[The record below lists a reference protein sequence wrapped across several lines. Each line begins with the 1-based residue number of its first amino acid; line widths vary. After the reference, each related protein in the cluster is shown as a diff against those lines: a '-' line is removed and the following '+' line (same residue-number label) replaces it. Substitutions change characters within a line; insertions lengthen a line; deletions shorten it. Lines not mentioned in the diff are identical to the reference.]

1 MAHSE
6 AGLDQKQTLTP
17 GPSPTMSAAP
27 FPPGPRN
34 MKMEQTPEPYNI
46 KQEEYRQQEREST
59 VGTMDAT
66 TRTTN
71 WVLQGNN
78 DTVGQAVPALGS
90 AFSTPVPTTQAA
102 TAPAAQTTAAQI
114 TQNSMASSR
123 YAQPEI
129 NADPSPA
136 ALNRLASK
144 RLLEDDSFCT
154 GSPTNKRIK
163 AEPSSSVSGTGVPR
177 IKLEPS
183 SSHTETPPM
192 HRAPENDIIALCRTS
207 TSGKFTDFE
216 LESLTEIQTKIDW
229 VFNHGAKS
237 FDVLSEIKKIP
248 HQPPKS
254 YGISL
259 KPEQNR
265 RIGELQKRM
274 KDAQTGFNAQGV
286 KANPTSTPKGR
297 KIKNCRARTA
307 KSPSVSAEHGFK
319 VEKLLGMLMLN
330 DESGAAVAQAASN
343 LLASRGLKF
352 TLCGKELRLVES

>member
-1 MAHSE
+1 
-6 AGLDQKQTLTP
+6 
-17 GPSPTMSAAP
+17 MSAAP
-27 FPPGPRN
+27 FPPGPSN
-34 MKMEQTPEPYNI
+34 VKKEQTPELYNI

-78 DTVGQAVPALGS
+78 VPVGQAVPALGS

-114 TQNSMASSR
+114 TRNSMASSR
-123 YAQPEI
+123 YAQPGI
-129 NADPSPA
+129 QADPSPA

-192 HRAPENDIIALCRTS
+192 HRAPENDIIALCTTC

-248 HQPPKS
+248 HQPPTS

-274 KDAQTGFNAQGV
+274 KDAQTGFNGQGV
-286 KANPTSTPKGR
+286 KANPLSTPKGR

-307 KSPSVSAEHGFK
+307 KSPSVSTEQGMK
-319 VEKLLGMLMLN
+319 VEKLLGMLVLN
-330 DESGAAVAQAASN
+330 DESGATVAQAASN

>member
-1 MAHSE
+1 
-6 AGLDQKQTLTP
+6 
-17 GPSPTMSAAP
+17 MSAAP
-27 FPPGPRN
+27 FPPGPSN
-34 MKMEQTPEPYNI
+34 VKMEQTPEPYNI
-46 KQEEYRQQEREST
+46 KQEEYLQQEREST

-78 DTVGQAVPALGS
+78 GTVGQAVPALGS

-129 NADPSPA
+129 QADPSPA

-192 HRAPENDIIALCRTS
+192 HRAPENDITEIIKTCTKVNL
-207 TSGKFTDFE
+207 KPFE
-216 LESLTEIQTKIDW
+216 LEYLSKIQTRIDW

-237 FDVLSEIKKIP
+237 FDILSEIKAMP
-248 HQPPKS
+248 NNPPDS
-254 YGISL
+254 YTFSL

-274 KDAQTGFNAQGV
+274 KDAQTQFNAQGV
-286 KANPTSTPKGR
+286 KANPLSTPKGR

-307 KSPSVSAEHGFK
+307 KSPSVSAEQGFK

>member
-1 MAHSE
+1 
-6 AGLDQKQTLTP
+6 
-17 GPSPTMSAAP
+17 MSAAP
-27 FPPGPRN
+27 FPPGPSN
-34 MKMEQTPEPYNI
+34 VKMEQTPEPYNI
-46 KQEEYRQQEREST
+46 KQEEYLQQEREST

-78 DTVGQAVPALGS
+78 VTVGQAVPTSQS
-90 AFSTPVPTTQAA
+90 AFSTPAPASQAA

-129 NADPSPA
+129 KAVPSPA

-163 AEPSSSVSGTGVPR
+163 AEPSFSISGTGVPR

-192 HRAPENDIIALCRTS
+192 HRAPENDIIEIIKTCTKVNLRP
-207 TSGKFTDFE
+207 FE
-216 LESLTEIQTKIDW
+216 LEYLSKIQTKIDW

-237 FDVLSEIKKIP
+237 FDILSEIKAMPNNPP
-248 HQPPKS
+248 HS
-254 YGISL
+254 YTFSL

-265 RIGELQKRM
+265 CIGKLQKRM
-274 KDAQTGFNAQGV
+274 KDAQTQFNAQGV
-286 KANPTSTPKGR
+286 KANPTSTPKDR
-297 KIKNCRARTA
+297 KIKNCRARTM
-307 KSPSVSAEHGFK
+307 KSPSVSAEQGVK
-319 VEKLLGMLMLN
+319 IEKLLGMLVLN
-330 DESGAAVAQAASN
+330 DESGAAVAQAAPS

-352 TLCGKELRLVES
+352 TLCGKELRLVEL